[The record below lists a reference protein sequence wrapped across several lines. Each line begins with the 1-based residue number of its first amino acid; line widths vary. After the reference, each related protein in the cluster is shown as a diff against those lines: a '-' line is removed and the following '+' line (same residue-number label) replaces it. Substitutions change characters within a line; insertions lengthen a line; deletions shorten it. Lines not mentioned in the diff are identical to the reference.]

1 MYTRTLQ
8 YLRIFV
14 YIQIK
19 HTHRVYIY
27 IALSP
32 LEELPNSPRSLLPLC
47 TCQVRQHHWFKLG
60 VGGGGLITFMTCCRT
75 TLRRTNLYVGCRT
88 VTFRVRFTLAECQT
102 EHQTLPNSDMQ
113 IPAFSIFCE
122 LWIHGSRIALLCLES
137 CRPFSSWHSR
147 FFNPALDEFWRC
159 SGETLDAAPP
169 PLTHDESR
177 NIAAE
182 HIKDKF
188 ILHVDGATADNVK
201 PDGVEIRKASVDH
214 RCRNGEPY
222 FVKEQFTSISV
233 ISVGATKEKPS

>member
-1 MYTRTLQ
+1 MGGWGGIHNVHDMLSNNTETHKPLRGLQ
-8 YLRIFV
+8 NRHLPC
-14 YIQIK
+14 QIYFIW
-19 HTHRVYIY
+19 V
-27 IALSP
+27 
-32 LEELPNSPRSLLPLC
+32 
-47 TCQVRQHHWFKLG
+47 
-60 VGGGGLITFMTCCRT
+60 
-75 TLRRTNLYVGCRT
+75 
-88 VTFRVRFTLAECQT
+88 QT
-102 EHQTLPNSDMQ
+102 EHQTLLNSDMQ

-137 CRPFSSWHSR
+137 CRAFSSWHSHC
-147 FFNPALDEFWRC
+147 FNPALDEFWRC

-169 PLTHDESR
+169 PLTQDEWR

-188 ILHVDGATADNVK
+188 ILHVDGATAYNVK
-201 PDGVEIRKASVDH
+201 PDGVEIRKDSVDH

>member
-1 MYTRTLQ
+1 
-8 YLRIFV
+8 
-14 YIQIK
+14 
-19 HTHRVYIY
+19 
-27 IALSP
+27 
-32 LEELPNSPRSLLPLC
+32 
-47 TCQVRQHHWFKLG
+47 
-60 VGGGGLITFMTCCRT
+60 MTCCRT

-147 FFNPALDEFWRC
+147 CFNPALDEFWRC